1 MKKTLLLLSIL
12 FIAVISTACI
22 NNFAVQELNNKAK
35 AYLDNGDYLS
45 AINRLESS
53 IDLDNT
59 IFETHYN
66 LAVAYT
72 MAENFEKAVLS
83 YQNAAALKPDY
94 PETYYSLAVA
104 QVNHAEAILSG
115 KYLAKTAESVE
126 NVKIDL
132 NNSTASGLDN
142 SFKPSAEDKAKAVS
156 EFSNAVNSYS
166 KYLSFEVK
174 DADDVNAQIE
184 RVKSRIDSLTNT
196 KK

>member
-83 YQNAAALKPDY
+83 
-94 PETYYSLAVA
+94 
-104 QVNHAEAILSG
+104 
-115 KYLAKTAESVE
+115 
-126 NVKIDL
+126 
-132 NNSTASGLDN
+132 
-142 SFKPSAEDKAKAVS
+142 
-156 EFSNAVNSYS
+156 
-166 KYLSFEVK
+166 
-174 DADDVNAQIE
+174 
-184 RVKSRIDSLTNT
+184 
-196 KK
+196 